1 MSFVINAA
9 GVNGNRFDDTQVN
22 QEKEGKQAKSGNRIY
37 AGNLNI
43 TSDPIAQKRKEAQEK
58 AMKVVKD
65 AWENDR
71 LIDESI
77 DRRRA
82 HIEEM
87 RALEEEAGKHLDELE
102 EKKSALTEKYGVP
115 EDSDEYRDLQLLEKR
130 QNSKAGMGEAL
141 TEEELER
148 LKEIDEKP
156 LTEYQQRSL
165 ELNAQALEDKKTMKN
180 AKKQAMD
187 DIANIQNIKTER
199 LKTHGMVDAQKSSD
213 AILEAANKEIIGM
226 LIDEAKDSIDE
237 KMEENEKKAEESAEA
252 KKEEEEKLEDI
263 KELREWQ
270 QAVIEGTKEAVDRAK
285 AEERKNDAPDIDINE
300 MLGMVKNNKQ
310 SDDVKQSLEEIK
322 NSMRLVE
329 ADLKGIEVDV
339 DI

>member
-1 MSFVINAA
+1 MSLVINAA
-9 GVNGNRFDDTQVN
+9 SVNGSRFDDVQVN
-22 QEKEGKQAKSGNRIY
+22 QEKESKKANSGNRIY

-71 LIDESI
+71 LVDENI
-77 DRRRA
+77 EKRRA

-87 RALEEEAGKHLDELE
+87 RTLEEEAGKQLDEIE
-102 EKKSALTEKYGVP
+102 SKKSSLAEKYGVI

-130 QNSKAGMGEAL
+130 QNSMAGMDESL
-141 TEEELER
+141 TDDELER
-148 LKEIDEKP
+148 LEEIDKKP

-165 ELNAQALEDKKTMKN
+165 ELNAQALEAKKNMKD

-187 DIANIQNIKTER
+187 DIANIQNIKMER
-199 LKTHGMVDAQKSSD
+199 LKSHPMVDANKSAE

-226 LIDEAKDSIDE
+226 LVDEAKDSIDE
-237 KMEENEKKAEESAEA
+237 KMEENEEKAEKSAEE
-252 KKEEEEKLEDI
+252 KKEKEEKLEDI

-270 QAVIEGTKEAVDRAK
+270 QAVIEGTKEAVERAK
-285 AEERKNDAPDIDINE
+285 AEERKNDAPDIDIDD
-300 MLGMVKNNKQ
+300 MISMVKNNKQ
-310 SDDVKQSLEEIK
+310 SDDVKLSLEEIK
-322 NSMRLVE
+322 SSMRLVE

>member
-1 MSFVINAA
+1 MSLVINAA
-9 GVNGNRFDDTQVN
+9 NVSGNRFDDTQGI
-22 QEKEGKQAKSGNRIY
+22 QGQDGKQIQSGSRIY

-43 TSDPIAQKRKEAQEK
+43 TSDPVAQKRKEAQEK
-58 AMKVVKD
+58 AIKVVKD

-71 LIDESI
+71 LVDENI
-77 DRRRA
+77 EKRRL

-102 EKKSALTEKYGVP
+102 ETKSWLTEKYGVL

-130 QNSKAGMGEAL
+130 QNYMAGMSEAL
-141 TEEELER
+141 TEEELNR

-165 ELNAQALEDKKTMKN
+165 ELNAQALEDKKIMKN

-187 DIANIQNIKTER
+187 DIANIQSIKMER

-213 AILEAANKEIIGM
+213 AILAEANKEVIGM

-237 KMEENEKKAEESAEA
+237 KMEENEEKAEESAEA
-252 KKEEEEKLEDI
+252 KKEKEEKLEDI

-270 QAVIEGTKEAVDRAK
+270 QAVIEGTKEAAERAK

-300 MLGMVKNNKQ
+300 MLGMVKTNKQ

-322 NSMRLVE
+322 NSMRLVD